1 MKGLHFELPIYYFVL
16 FTALSFLLS
25 WLLYFYNKKH
35 DNNLKSNRLLFAIRF
50 LFLILISLFLMRPKF
65 QKSEIKTEKPILV
78 FAQDVSESIIANKTD
93 YFDKN
98 IYSDSIKIF
107 LSKLS
112 DSYETRTLIFGNQ
125 SVESGSICGLAY
137 GSL

>member
-1 MKGLHFELPIYYFVL
+1 MRGLHFELPIYYFIL

-78 FAQDVSESIIANKTD
+78 FAQDVSESIMANKTD

-98 IYSDSIKIF
+98 KIDE
-107 LSKLS
+107 K
-112 DSYETRTLIFGNQ
+112 I
-125 SVESGSICGLAY
+125 
-137 GSL
+137 